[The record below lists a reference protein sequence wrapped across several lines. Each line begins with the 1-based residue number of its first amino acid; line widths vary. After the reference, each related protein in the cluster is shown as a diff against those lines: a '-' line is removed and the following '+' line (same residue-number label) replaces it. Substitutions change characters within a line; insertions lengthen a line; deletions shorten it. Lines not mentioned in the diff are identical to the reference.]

1 MQYILEHLAIST
13 AAITGV
19 LAARGKQVDLFAV
32 IVLALVTAA
41 GGGTL
46 RDLMLGAE
54 HVFWIEDPRFLLNA
68 TVTAVST
75 FFLVRFRE
83 LPNTVLMVADAFA
96 LALFTMVGA
105 QKTMGFPVASSVV
118 ILMGVMTGVAGGIL
132 RDLLIGEIPLVFR
145 REIYLYAT
153 AAFCGASFFVL
164 LHFWS
169 GNGQINLMLG
179 VAVTL
184 LLRLAGIKWRIGLP
198 LFRPKNMS
206 RSSEAKRTSPV
217 GSGPRRS
224 DMFARKTRTTVC
236 S

>member
-1 MQYILEHLAIST
+1 MST

-32 IVLALVTAA
+32 IVLALVTAV

-54 HVFWIEDPRFLLNA
+54 HVFWIEDPRFLVNA
-68 TVTAVST
+68 TITAVVT
-75 FFLVRFRE
+75 FFLVRFHE
-83 LPNTVLMVADAFA
+83 LPTTVLMVADAFA

-105 QKTMGFPVASSVV
+105 QKTMGFHVASAVV
-118 ILMGVMTGVAGGIL
+118 VLMGVMTGVAGGIM

-169 GNGQINLMLG
+169 ANSQLNMILG
-179 VAVTL
+179 IVVTL
-184 LLRLAGIKWRIGLP
+184 ALRLAGIKWRIGLP
-198 LFRPKNMS
+198 LFRPKVTTPPS
-206 RSSEAKRTSPV
+206 AKEN
-217 GSGPRRS
+217 G
-224 DMFARKTRTTVC
+224 
-236 S
+236 

>member
-1 MQYILEHLAIST
+1 VQYILEHLAIST

-32 IVLALVTAA
+32 IVLALVTAV

-68 TVTAVST
+68 TVTAVVT
-75 FFLVRFRE
+75 FFLVRFHE
-83 LPNTVLMVADAFA
+83 LPTSVLMVADAFA

-105 QKTMGFPVASSVV
+105 QKTMGFHVASAVV
-118 ILMGVMTGVAGGIL
+118 VLMGVMTGVAGGIM

-169 GNGQINLMLG
+169 ANSQLNMILG
-179 VAVTL
+179 IVVTL
-184 LLRLAGIKWRIGLP
+184 ALRLAGIKWRIGLP
-198 LFRPKNMS
+198 LFRPKLMPPPG
-206 RSSEAKRTSPV
+206 SS
-217 GSGPRRS
+217 
-224 DMFARKTRTTVC
+224 KT
-236 S
+236 